1 MKRGAN
7 MKGKTVYIGLLV
19 LTCILFVMPKLVD
32 AENIELYRYYFKEGT
47 FYKHTASS
55 LNEYFQIEIGGQ
67 GKGKANIDWKG
78 LNNLSLAWR
87 AEKEEVKQESKH
99 SKIKQGL
106 QQKEHQAAPP
116 TQSPAAKKT
125 VNPTEKR
132 TVQTSKINLRE
143 FEQEVIRLTNMERE
157 KAGLAPLQLDNQL
170 AEVARRKS
178 VDMATENYFSH
189 ESPTYGSP
197 FDMIDSFG
205 ITYYS
210 AGENI
215 AKGQT
220 SPQEVVQAWM
230 DSEGHRQN
238 ILHPDFTHI
247 GVGFTQQGYHWT
259 QQFIKKLD
267 PSVNE
272 STYEQQVVDLTNQ
285 ERKKH
290 GLAPLSVD
298 SKLGEVAR
306 AKSKDMADK
315 DYFDHTSPTYGSPF
329 DMMDQYDVSYQ
340 IAGENIARGQ
350 FTPEEVVEA
359 WMNSEGHRENIL
371 NPDFTHI
378 GVGFVKEGILWTQ
391 QFIKKK

>member
-1 MKRGAN
+1 
-7 MKGKTVYIGLLV
+7 MKGKTVHIGLLV
-19 LTCILFVMPKLVD
+19 LTCILFIMPKLVD
-32 AENIELYRYYFKEGT
+32 AEDTEIYRYYFKEGT

-55 LNEYFQIEIGGQ
+55 LHEYFQLNRGEQ
-67 GKGKANIDWKG
+67 GKRIANIDWKE
-78 LNNLSLAWR
+78 LNNLTLAWR
-87 AEKEEVKQESKH
+87 AEKEEVKQEAKH
-99 SKIKQGL
+99 TKIKQGS
-106 QQKEHQAAPP
+106 QQKEQQAAPP
-116 TQSPAAKKT
+116 TQGPATKDK
-125 VNPTEKR
+125 VEKPTEKQPEEK
-132 TVQTSKINLRE
+132 TDQTTKISQRE
-143 FEQEVIRLTNMERE
+143 FEQEVIRLTNIERE
-157 KAGLAPLQLDNQL
+157 RAGLAPLQLDNQL
-170 AEVARRKS
+170 SEVARRKS

-197 FDMIDSFG
+197 FDMIESFG

-247 GVGFTQQGYHWT
+247 GVGFTQEGYHWT

-267 PSVNE
+267 QSVNE

-285 ERKKH
+285 EREKH

-298 SKLGEVAR
+298 TKLGEVAR
-306 AKSKDMADK
+306 AKSKDMAEK

-329 DMMDQYDVSYQ
+329 DMMDQYGVSYQ

-378 GVGFVKEGILWTQ
+378 GVGFVKEDILWTQ